1 MKNNFTSRLYLK
13 EERMS
18 EPHKKITCNLSR
30 QEEKK
35 EMNWQEES
43 ICCARE
49 GEWVPW
55 GRADSQKHGGTCW
68 RRGPKREGRKK
79 GGGARAHKRFD

>member
-13 EERMS
+13 ERMS

-35 EMNWQEES
+35 GMKK
-43 ICCARE
+43 
-49 GEWVPW
+49 
-55 GRADSQKHGGTCW
+55 DYGTNVT
-68 RRGPKREGRKK
+68 PLSETIYVSL
-79 GGGARAHKRFD
+79 